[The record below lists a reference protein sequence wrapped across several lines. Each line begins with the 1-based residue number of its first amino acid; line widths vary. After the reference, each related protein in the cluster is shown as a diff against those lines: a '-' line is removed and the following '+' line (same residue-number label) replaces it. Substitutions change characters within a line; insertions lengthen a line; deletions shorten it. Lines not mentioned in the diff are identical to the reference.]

1 MHNEIIRTYAEL
13 QRQIHYALREQHP
26 EWVDPGGDSPTCHSY
41 EKRFA
46 ELLRLFSKSEHRSA
60 NTLNGYLS
68 LAMSNNLSRPAV
80 SASGFSLTRVM
91 IHAFCLLRRPGK
103 AAFFLAGMRREF
115 SCLICPFPPRESL
128 RLRTVSQP
136 VLHAL

>member
-1 MHNEIIRTYAEL
+1 MAMHNEIIRTYAEL

-68 LAMSNNLSRPAV
+68 LAISNNLSRPAV
-80 SASGFSLTRVM
+80 SASGFSLTRSI
-91 IHAFCLLRRPGK
+91 IHSFSFHPRPSQ
-103 AAFFLAGMRREF
+103 APSF
-115 SCLICPFPPRESL
+115 FPPMR
-128 RLRTVSQP
+128 
-136 VLHAL
+136 